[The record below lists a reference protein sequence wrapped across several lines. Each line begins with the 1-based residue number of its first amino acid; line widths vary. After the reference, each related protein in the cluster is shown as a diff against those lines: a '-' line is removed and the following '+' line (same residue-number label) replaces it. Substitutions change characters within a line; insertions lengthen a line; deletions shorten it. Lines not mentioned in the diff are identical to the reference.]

1 MRKRQRKLEKY
12 IEGLEQQTDYLQD
25 HNTLLVNENKDLK
38 DKNEKMMK
46 YMKGLEWDIENI
58 CIYLE
63 KEQEKDK

>member
-1 MRKRQRKLEKY
+1 MRKRQRKLERY
-12 IEGLEQQTDYLQD
+12 VEGLEQQTDYLQE

-38 DKNEKMMK
+38 DKNEEIIK
-46 YMKGLEWDIENI
+46 YIKGLEWDIENI